1 MFEINRYKMAV
12 ECPTCGEVVLGEDI
26 IDYTNP
32 AGVVVLNLFE
42 CNSFKCDKCGTRIY
56 TGDVESFYEYEETG
70 EYEDEEW

>member
-32 AGVVVLNLFE
+32 AGVVVLDLFANSSFE
-42 CNSFKCDKCGTRIY
+42 CEKCGTKIW
-56 TGDVESFYEYEETG
+56 TGDVGCFYEFEES
-70 EYEDEEW
+70 EE

>member
-32 AGVVVLNLFE
+32 AGVVVLDLFA
-42 CNSFKCDKCGTRIY
+42 CTDFKCKKCGTKIW
-56 TGDVESFYEYEETG
+56 TGDSYSLYEFEEM
-70 EYEDEEW
+70 EEDDNE

>member
-32 AGVVVLNLFE
+32 AGVVVLDLFACTKFHCE
-42 CNSFKCDKCGTRIY
+42 KCGTDIY
-56 TGDVESFYEYEETG
+56 TGDADSFYEYKEPEE
-70 EYEDEEW
+70 E

>member
-32 AGVVVLNLFE
+32 AGVVVLDLFA
-42 CNSFKCDKCGTRIY
+42 CMSFRCEKCGTMIY
-56 TGDVESFYEYEETG
+56 TGDADSFYEYEEAD
-70 EYEDEEW
+70 EAEDEEW

>member
-32 AGVVVLNLFE
+32 AGVVVLDLFA
-42 CNSFKCDKCGTRIY
+42 CMSFRCEKCGTMIY
-56 TGDVESFYEYEETG
+56 TGDADSFYEYEEA
-70 EYEDEEW
+70 EEE